1 MLNKIILMVFFVVS
15 SASHANKSEYEAERY
30 NLDEIVVGV
39 ERFKGDLGYYPNSGA
54 LNDLKENSSRSIN
67 WKGPYVS
74 ADETFKDLNGDDL
87 IYKNYGGAYYL
98 YSIGADKVDDGGM
111 GDDIRPHPPGDE
123 WDFSILTAVLFFMLM
138 LVLIFLYTINKKKL

>member
-15 SASHANKSEYEAERY
+15 SASHANKSEYVAERY

-87 IYKNYGGAYYL
+87 I
-98 YSIGADKVDDGGM
+98 
-111 GDDIRPHPPGDE
+111 
-123 WDFSILTAVLFFMLM
+123 
-138 LVLIFLYTINKKKL
+138 